1 MILILFIIL
10 IRILPFVWIHNP
22 VFWLKNLLF
31 SKKVEIEQFTL
42 HIQSKKV
49 ERTKKEGLTSNSRN
63 TKTETVQLA
72 SNSLKRV
79 FRRSVRP
86 PVCPLVHVRKKPPV
100 GWRNFK
106 FEILVTLCFA
116 SLPKCPL
123 LCIWPLTS
131 LHYLDLSPKSRT
143 GSIYWT
149 LLVNYYI

>member
-1 MILILFIIL
+1 MLGCLANTTRLAYLAFSYSHTLKVNKKMILILFIIL

-86 PVCPLVHVRKKPPV
+86 PVCPLVHVRKKPPI
-100 GWRNFK
+100 GGRNF
-106 FEILVTLCFA
+106 
-116 SLPKCPL
+116 
-123 LCIWPLTS
+123 
-131 LHYLDLSPKSRT
+131 
-143 GSIYWT
+143 
-149 LLVNYYI
+149 